1 MYSFLFCLFVCAHS
15 FEASLLDR
23 AARQS
28 SLLQILIPL
37 HILSNLQVDVVVL
50 LEDHVFEVSAS
61 GLHLAFHFMVG
72 KLLHLAGPLL
82 FKLQPLDPILHALQ
96 LGSLLNHLIVI
107 VEHAEAFFVYA
118 ALATH
123 RSRYLR

>member
-1 MYSFLFCLFVCAHS
+1 MFVCAHS

-23 AARQS
+23 AARLR
-28 SLLQILIPL
+28 SLLQILLPL
-37 HILSNLQVDVVVL
+37 HILSNLQVDVIVL
-50 LEDHVFEVSAS
+50 LEDKVFEVSTP
-61 GLHLAFHFMVG
+61 GLHLAVYFMVG

-96 LGSLLNHLIVI
+96 LGTLFDYLVVI
-107 VEHAEAFFVYA
+107 IEHAEAFFVYA

-123 RSRYLR
+123 RSRHLR